1 VIDCFH
7 DLTEKIMNLGANVV
21 GEFLEHG
28 FITVPQI
35 STPAELA
42 MLRTVFE
49 RLFAEGAGRK
59 EGAQY
64 DILGHDCDE
73 AEQALP
79 TIINPAHYAPEL
91 RQLKCRENA
100 AAMARQLL
108 GPAATSSFEH
118 VILKPAR
125 QGGATPWHQDE
136 AYRADPDF
144 DYRQVSIWMPLQD
157 VTTENGCMMYVPG
170 SHLSGILPHRSPG
183 DDPLVHAI
191 ECAGGFQ
198 PSAAVACPLS
208 AGGATAHHGR
218 TLHFAGPNRSDAPR
232 CAFIMAFEIPPVPL
246 RERRDFYWNREKRA
260 ANKTRRRLWRIRG
273 GIVIE
278 ALRKLRA
285 GMWRHPSRLMFEF
298 RRALRALAAFAGG
311 K

>member
-1 VIDCFH
+1 MNLDANTVAEFH
-7 DLTEKIMNLGANVV
+7 DR
-21 GEFLEHG
+21 G

-42 MLRTVFE
+42 LLRTVFD
-49 RLFAEGAGRK
+49 RLFAQSAGRR

-64 DILGHDCDE
+64 DILGHDSD
-73 AEQALP
+73 QATQSLP
-79 TIINPAHYAPEL
+79 TIINPGNYAHEL
-91 RQLKCRENA
+91 RQLRCRENA

-136 AYRADPDF
+136 AYRVDPDF

-157 VTTENGCMMYVPG
+157 VRPENGCMMYVPG
-170 SHLSGILPHRSPG
+170 SHRLGVLRHRSPG

-191 ECAGGFQ
+191 ECAGGFEL
-198 PSAAVACPLS
+198 SAAVACPLR
-208 AGGATAHHGR
+208 AGGATAHQGR
-218 TLHFAGPNRSDAPR
+218 TLHYAGPNGSEAPR
-232 CAFIMAFEIPPVPL
+232 YAFIMAFEIPPEPL
-246 RERRDFYWNREKRA
+246 QRRRDFYWNREKHA
-260 ANKTRRRLWRIRG
+260 ANKLRRRHWRLRG

-278 ALRKLRA
+278 AVRKLRA
-285 GMWRHPSRLMFEF
+285 GLWRQPSRLMFEI
-298 RRALRALAAFAGG
+298 RRAWRALYTFTAG